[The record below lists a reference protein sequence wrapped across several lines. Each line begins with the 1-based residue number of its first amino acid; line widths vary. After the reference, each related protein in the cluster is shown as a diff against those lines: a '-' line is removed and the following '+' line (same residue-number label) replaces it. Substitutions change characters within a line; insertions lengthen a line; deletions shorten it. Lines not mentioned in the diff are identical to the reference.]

1 MQLWGI
7 TRAIF
12 VEEGL
17 IIQRGLNVIGDVQF
31 LYITNLENETH

>member
-17 IIQRGLNVIGDVQF
+17 ISRGGLNIIEDVQF